1 MDLTSDSKFL
11 IVIPQHYLYYVPN
24 EDSKGSA
31 SDDEDGDLANTTIS
45 TVDSRP
51 STQAEGSAEGAI
63 PDFAIIRVSCRFR
76 NCVLRRN
83 YLNVKIRYAGV
94 PIIIEVKRG
103 GSRSL
108 DGVDFLKS
116 TRVKIERGE
125 DDLYRQA
132 AYMFTMHQ
140 RQKYVVL
147 VACSG
152 VYWCCRRIDRQT
164 VMYRV
169 AKLPTDDFQ
178 PDMDE
183 GFDLDED
190 EDEDDHGI
198 ELGDVSWEDDIDLIS
213 QRDGLSVGQRAIGCT
228 QHLIYIRGRFSG
240 TCGGRARPCIARG

>member
-1 MDLTSDSKFL
+1 M
-11 IVIPQHYLYYVPN
+11 
-24 EDSKGSA
+24 
-31 SDDEDGDLANTTIS
+31 
-45 TVDSRP
+45 
-51 STQAEGSAEGAI
+51 
-63 PDFAIIRVSCRFR
+63 
-76 NCVLRRN
+76 
-83 YLNVKIRYAGV
+83 KIRYAGV
-94 PIIIEVKRG
+94 PIIIAVKRG

-152 VYWCCRRIDRQT
+152 VYWSCRRIDRQT
-164 VMYRV
+164 VMDRV